1 MSSWN
6 SSYVAEAL
14 SVMIQKEQTVYRIS
28 DYLHQPSSSSSVASP
43 SLRAVDEDVRTTM
56 VDWCYSFIDVCKFE
70 RESVAMAMHMVDRFL
85 SKSTKAESVLRDRM
99 EFQLLTMT
107 SLYVTTKT
115 HGKTALGIDCIS
127 TICQN
132 LYTDDEIVAM
142 ELTLLNELEWRISP
156 PTCVQMAHHIL
167 SLIAARDVSF
177 DKTTWD
183 FILDEIKFQAE
194 NAVRDYN
201 FVTQRPSTLA
211 IAAMLN
217 ALEQLDK
224 KKCRSICRAL
234 VSITNDE
241 FDSIEI
247 ILDMKRRLFSLV
259 YGQKAEAEDESCREV
274 DALL

>member
-1 MSSWN
+1 
-6 SSYVAEAL
+6 
-14 SVMIQKEQTVYRIS
+14 
-28 DYLHQPSSSSSVASP
+28 
-43 SLRAVDEDVRTTM
+43 
-56 VDWCYSFIDVCKFE
+56 
-70 RESVAMAMHMVDRFL
+70 
-85 SKSTKAESVLRDRM
+85 
-99 EFQLLTMT
+99 
-107 SLYVTTKT
+107 
-115 HGKTALGIDCIS
+115 
-127 TICQN
+127 
-132 LYTDDEIVAM
+132 
-142 ELTLLNELEWRISP
+142 
-156 PTCVQMAHHIL
+156 MAHHIL

-259 YGQKAEAEDESCREV
+259 YGHKAEAGKSMRSYKYETYCCTQLPASRP
-274 DALL
+274 LLHS